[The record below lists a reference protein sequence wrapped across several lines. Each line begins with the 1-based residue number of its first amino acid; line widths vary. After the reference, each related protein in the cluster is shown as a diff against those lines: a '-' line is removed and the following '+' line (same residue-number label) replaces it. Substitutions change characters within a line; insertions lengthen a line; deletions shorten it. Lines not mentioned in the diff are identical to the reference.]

1 MKVKINR
8 YLIPLFILTIII
20 IFCSFSCS
28 PPGPADQTIEETV
41 KETVEKITV
50 EEPEETVGK
59 APVQEGLEKIKNIVG
74 TNHGNIEYKS
84 IYEIAEKELYQ
95 YKDNLYEYY
104 IDPNTK
110 NFVGMM
116 MMGEPPFKKEAIR
129 INKDQALEIS
139 KDLIRKCFRNFFD
152 YDVEIK
158 VNDYTSE
165 PEDAGPNWFST
176 RFEQKNESGIY
187 TGYYIDIYVDKYG
200 EILFYCATEGDYEVA
215 KQKPDITREKAI
227 DIAYRESEEMVKEI
241 IKAEKEA
248 SEKTFDEKAQEMG
261 WADEPIPPGDSGIYF
276 DTEPVEF
283 EEFKANLDERDKHK
297 VTVKLSASQSKL
309 KWVIDI
315 DNVEINRDWGPMG
328 FSVIVDAIT
337 GEILAR
343 EHTE

>member
-1 MKVKINR
+1 MKKLK
-8 YLIPLFILTIII
+8 YLFIFLILLLILSVVLVSAKFI
-20 IFCSFSCS
+20 
-28 PPGPADQTIEETV
+28 DNKNTIEAVDKVTSE
-41 KETVEKITV
+41 
-50 EEPEETVGK
+50 EETVGK
-59 APVQEGLEKIKNIVG
+59 ATVREGLEKIKNIVG
-74 TNHGNIEYKS
+74 ANHGSIEYKS

-104 IDPNTK
+104 IDSNTK
-110 NFVGMM
+110 NFVGMIA
-116 MMGEPPFKKEAIR
+116 MGELPLKKDAKR

-139 KDLIRKCFRNFFD
+139 KNLIGKCFEDFFD

-187 TGYYIDIYVDKYG
+187 TGYYIDIYIDKYG

-215 KQKPDITREKAI
+215 KQKPDITREEAI
-227 DIAYRESEEMVKEI
+227 DIAYREAEEMVKEI
-241 IKAEKEA
+241 IKAEKET
-248 SEKTFDEKAQEMG
+248 SEITVDEKAQAMG

-276 DTEPVEF
+276 DTEPIKF

-315 DNVEINRDWGPMG
+315 DNVEINRYWGPMG
-328 FSVIVDAIT
+328 FSVIIDAIT
-337 GEILAR
+337 GEILTSG
-343 EHTE
+343 HTE